1 MKVGFI
7 NINNDRV
14 YIFINDSGFINNIND
29 KGL

>member
-7 NINNDRV
+7 NINNDSV